1 MNMIKISAVAAEK
14 IIRQLQRY
22 LIEEE
27 NLNVFISESNMAEIE
42 TLIDYLYKKIDQL

>member
-1 MNMIKISAVAAEK
+1 MIKISAVAAEK

-27 NLNVFISESNMAEIE
+27 KLNVFISESNMAEINN
-42 TLIDYLYKKIDQL
+42 LINYLWQKIDQL